1 MLYIA
6 LLTSII
12 LSFILPIILKK
23 FNLNKHTGGL
33 AIFVSFII
41 GMFIVNEQVNY
52 TNPIIISASLIV
64 ITSILVQN
72 FKLSNIWTLLGQ
84 ILAALIVILIG
95 SVKISFIN
103 HIELGYLTIPFTLL
117 FIVCF
122 TNTTNIEKSPDGL
135 LTSLSIITLVTLSII
150 AFLQGDSF
158 AATTG
163 LLLIVSTLGFL
174 LHSSISS
181 KVDLGKTGT
190 ILLGFMIAILS
201 LFLVKTSILAIYVPL
216 FTLAVPIA
224 LYYYFIQ
231 YKFTNKQST
240 IICCTVA
247 ILLSIPVF
255 LFSNLVLWYFIIG
268 LTMIIVISQFSHKY
282 RFI

>member
-12 LSFILPIILKK
+12 LSIILPTISKK
-23 FNLNKHTGGL
+23 FNLTQHTGGL

-41 GMFIVNEQVNY
+41 GMFIVNEQIHY

-72 FKLSNIWTLLGQ
+72 FKLSNIWTLFGQ

-95 SVKISFIN
+95 SVEISFIN

-135 LTSLSIITLVTLSII
+135 ITSLSIITLVSLSII
-150 AFLQGDSF
+150 AFIQGDSF

-174 LHSSISS
+174 LYSSISS
-181 KVDLGKTGT
+181 KVDIGNTGT
-190 ILLGFMIAILS
+190 ILLGFMIAIIS

-216 FTLAVPIA
+216 FTLAVPIG
-224 LYYYFIQ
+224 LYYYFIK
-231 YKFTNKQST
+231 YNFTNKQST
-240 IICCTVA
+240 LICCTVA

-255 LFSNLVLWYFIIG
+255 LLSTSVLWCVIIV
-268 LTMIIVISQFSHKY
+268 LTMIIVISQFFHKY